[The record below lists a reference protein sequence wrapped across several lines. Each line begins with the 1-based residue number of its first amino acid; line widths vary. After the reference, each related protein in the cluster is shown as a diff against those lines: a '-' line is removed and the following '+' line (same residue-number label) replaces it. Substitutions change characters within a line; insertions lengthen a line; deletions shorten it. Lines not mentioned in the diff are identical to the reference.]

1 MDPGNRKTGF
11 PEKDFSDKGDLIM
24 TELKKTLNRMK
35 WDRILTAILAIVVG
49 VLFIVLPND

>member
-24 TELKKTLNRMK
+24 TELKKTLNQSRK
-35 WDRILTAILAIVVG
+35 RKAEKSKYSGRNA
-49 VLFIVLPND
+49 